1 MNIEPNKSND
11 ITLLN
16 KQKIKD
22 ENIIN
27 QHNTDEFIEPIKK
40 YIKTSTSSNDSTIS
54 NVPDLPKK
62 NKLRCAECSIKLN
75 ITNNVECN
83 CGKILCY
90 THRYHN
96 AHKCNYDY
104 KTIERAKL
112 AELNQKVVH
121 NKIIKI

>member
-16 KQKIKD
+16 KQKI
-22 ENIIN
+22 EEQNI
-27 QHNTDEFIEPIKK
+27 TDEFIEPTKK
-40 YIKTSTSSNDSTIS
+40 YIKTSTSSNESIISTIA
-54 NVPDLPKK
+54 DLSKK
-62 NKLRCAECSIKLN
+62 NRMKCAECNCKLN

-96 AHKCNYDY
+96 THNCNYDF
-104 KTIERAKL
+104 KTKERENLAK
-112 AELNQKVVH
+112 LNQKICFEKV
-121 NKIIKI
+121 IKI